1 MIPEEQPL
9 IAAAAIGIDGER
21 EARRSFWLTHLR
33 IGFSIFVAETLVV
46 AAYLGV
52 TPNGPHRSTLWLVI
66 ASWFVFG
73 MSGLLLAPA
82 VASKSWR
89 ATYSVL
95 WTILS
100 AFAVGMVAVL
110 DGGSDSPVLLLL
122 FLPLVYAALMFT
134 PRAAGLCGIST
145 LASAAVVALVDRG
158 LSSSVDRAF
167 MLFGVLV
174 GASVLS
180 VAASINRT
188 HMEQHERQ
196 LLAAIAELASTDEL
210 TGCAVRRVLRQRM
223 EEEIARSMR
232 NQSPLSFM
240 LLDVDEFKSVNDN
253 YGHVV
258 GDHVLATIGSVLRTS
273 ARSFDLVSRLGGDEF
288 GILLPDT
295 DASGT
300 VALAER
306 VRKGLLASLEV
317 PVTLSIGACGL
328 DRSTP
333 TAEQMFDGADLALYE
348 VKRSGRNA
356 IAVRHPGPTHVSNGI
371 LR

>member
-9 IAAAAIGIDGER
+9 IAGAIGIEGER

-46 AAYLGV
+46 AVYLGV
-52 TPNGPHRSTLWLVI
+52 TPNGPHRSTLWLIV
-66 ASWFVFG
+66 ASWFVCG
-73 MSGLLLAPA
+73 TAGLWFAPD

-95 WTILS
+95 WTVLS
-100 AFAVGMVAVL
+100 AFAVGMVAIL
-110 DGGSDSPVLLLL
+110 DGGSNSPVLLLL

-134 PRAAGLCGIST
+134 PRAAGLCGLST
-145 LASAAVVALVDRG
+145 LASAAAVALVDRG
-158 LSSSVDRAF
+158 LASSVDRAF
-167 MLFGVLV
+167 MLFGVLA

-196 LLAAIAELASTDEL
+196 LLAAIGELASTDEL

-223 EEEIARSMR
+223 EEEIARSLR
-232 NQSPLSFM
+232 NQSPLSFI

-258 GDHVLATIGSVLRTS
+258 GDNVLATIGSVLRTS

-288 GILLPDT
+288 GVLLPDT
-295 DASGT
+295 DESGA

-306 VRKGLLASLEV
+306 VRRGLSASVEV
-317 PVTLSIGACGL
+317 RVTLSIGLCGL
-328 DRSTP
+328 DRSNP
-333 TAEQMFDGADLALYE
+333 TVEQMFDDADLGLYE
-348 VKRSGRNA
+348 VKRSGRDA
-356 IAVRHPGPTHVSNGI
+356 IAVRHPGPARLSSVI
-371 LR
+371 VR